1 MQEEAKCHRC
11 LKVVKEEESLKT
23 MLLLGLSDFGVTGE
37 RALSAYHL
45 LEGPLCLK
53 DRQMCDTCDVA
64 RNRAYWTLGYNER
77 EDESEEQYCLQLRSI

>member
-11 LKVVKEEESLKT
+11 LKVVVEEEESL
-23 MLLLGLSDFGVTGE
+23 DFGVTDE
-37 RALSAYHL
+37 RVLSAYHL